1 MKIKLLLS
9 ALFISGAAFAQQP
22 VNWFYNLSP
31 NIGSDTY
38 TLVNPSAPLN
48 ETTSGANITW
58 NFNDILVSA
67 GSSSAQTSAPTA
79 DQLADF
85 PNTNAVGN
93 NNYNYTGEGV
103 SESHIF
109 FNNLNGAITLTGV
122 TLPDVSL
129 YYTNTA
135 VVGTFPLQYGYS
147 NTDTTSGTFTG
158 YGSDGTFTGTIEASV
173 DAYGLF
179 SQNIESSSTSVPV
192 TRLKIVQEVAL
203 FVSGFP
209 VGNATQ
215 TIYTYH
221 DATGIAPI
229 FKSTTTHITAPFLSI
244 DETTAIYEVYGA
256 TLGTDKYK
264 LNKTVI
270 APNPV
275 ADVLHFA
282 GDKAV
287 TGVTITDASGRV
299 VLQSKAGNDI
309 AVSHLSAGIYYVAVQ
324 SGNGTEVQKM
334 IKR

>member
-31 NIGSDTY
+31 DISSDSY
-38 TLVNPSAPLN
+38 SLVQPSAPLN
-48 ETTSGANITW
+48 ENNAGENLTW
-58 NFNDILVSA
+58 NFNDILMQTGA
-67 GSSSAQTSAPTA
+67 SSANTSAPT
-79 DQLADF
+79 DSQLVDY
-85 PNTNAVGN
+85 PGTTAVGN
-93 NNYNYTGEGV
+93 NYYYVGDTN
-103 SESHIF
+103 SENHIF
-109 FNNLNGAITLTGV
+109 FSNADNTISLTGV
-122 TLPDVSL
+122 TLPDVTL
-129 YYTNTA
+129 RYIDMA
-135 VVGTFPLQYGYS
+135 VIGAFPLQYGYS
-147 NTDTTSGTFTG
+147 NTAPTSGTFTG
-158 YGSDGTFTGTIEASV
+158 YGSEGTFTGTIETSV

-179 SQNIESSSTSVPV
+179 SQNVELLTQNVPV

-264 LNKTVI
+264 FNKTVI

-282 GDKAV
+282 GDKAI

-299 VLQSKAGNDI
+299 VLKSKAGNEV
-309 AVSHLSAGIYYVAVQ
+309 AVSHLSTGVYYVTVQ